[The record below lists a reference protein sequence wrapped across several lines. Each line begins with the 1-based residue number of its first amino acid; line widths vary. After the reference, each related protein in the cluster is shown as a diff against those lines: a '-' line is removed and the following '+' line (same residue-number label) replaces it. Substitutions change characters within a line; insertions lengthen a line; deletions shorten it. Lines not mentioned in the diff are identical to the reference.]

1 MATTRHYQKLKD
13 YVALVSK
20 DYGVGEKLVAALQAD
35 LAQLGTDIGIDVM
48 QKGQVLLHAG
58 LDHLTA
64 LGVQKLGEAF
74 ARVKAGKTS
83 PSGGAMKK
91 RKG

>member
-20 DYGVGEKLVAALQAD
+20 DYGVGERLVAALQAD
-35 LAQLGTDIGIDVM
+35 LAQLGTDIGLDVM

-58 LDHLTA
+58 LDQLTT
-64 LGVQKLGEAF
+64 LGLQKLGEAF
-74 ARVKAGKTS
+74 ARAKAGKTS
-83 PSGGAMKK
+83 PNTPVK
-91 RKG
+91 RKR